1 MKNESRTY
9 TAVKK
14 SLYPLPSRG
23 LWFCLQV
30 EFIFKYTTF
39 KVQKE
44 KLPNIFEKYKEI
56 VRTMTKKERERQI
69 KKAYIFYRRRVRT
82 LLATGRYLLTIDYR
96 KKDINN
102 EK

>member
-14 SLYPLPSRG
+14 SLYPLPLRG

-44 KLPNIFEKYKEI
+44 KLPNIFEKYKE
-56 VRTMTKKERERQI
+56 
-69 KKAYIFYRRRVRT
+69 RVRT

>member
-1 MKNESRTY
+1 MKAERIQQL
-9 TAVKK
+9 KK
-14 SLYPLPSRG
+14 AFTLYRRGG

-44 KLPNIFEKYKEI
+44 KLPNIFEKYKER

-69 KKAYIFYRRRVRT
+69 KKGLYI
-82 LLATGRYLLTIDYR
+82 LQASS
-96 KKDINN
+96 
-102 EK
+102 